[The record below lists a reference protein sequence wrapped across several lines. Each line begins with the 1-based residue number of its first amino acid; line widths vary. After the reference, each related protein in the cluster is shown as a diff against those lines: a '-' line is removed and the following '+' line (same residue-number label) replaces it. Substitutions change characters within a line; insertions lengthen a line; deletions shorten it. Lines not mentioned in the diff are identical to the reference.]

1 MWEIKTHSDTQV
13 TKSISNWH
21 LISNLLD
28 PMFSQSCEGTTKDTG
43 NEGQA
48 EAWRTVAKEDIRQ
61 MLYHVG
67 RNK

>member
-48 EAWRTVAKEDIRQ
+48 EGMENSGE
-61 MLYHVG
+61 G
-67 RNK
+67 RHKADALPCR